1 MDVLVVGSPVL
12 RAVVPDNDC
21 ATKTLPGN
29 GARSEEIRPWLLVIS
44 QLLLPLEQAFAQR
57 RDQLFGSADFP
68 DVQLTLGRI
77 HPQKR
82 VAHGGRHFDLDVQHT
97 QGKQELAVHRQFT
110 CCLRKAGLEGLAQQV
125 QRLVAWRPDVVVA
138 PDPTVV
144 IDGANS
150 RIVATISE
158 NINGGGLFGPVGAW
172 ETPQR
177 VDLADLDLSGV
188 TPTYGTGT
196 VTWSAVPATL
206 SESASPFATYPQ
218 GPGPVAL
225 DPITVTVSTD

>member
-1 MDVLVVGSPVL
+1 MF
-12 RAVVPDNDC
+12 C
-21 ATKTLPGN
+21 KPG
-29 GARSEEIRPWLLVIS
+29 
-44 QLLLPLEQAFAQR
+44 
-57 RDQLFGSADFP
+57 
-68 DVQLTLGRI
+68 
-77 HPQKR
+77 
-82 VAHGGRHFDLDVQHT
+82 HGLWVSIT
-97 QGKQELAVHRQFT
+97 
-110 CCLRKAGLEGLAQQV
+110 
-125 QRLVAWRPDVVVA
+125 
-138 PDPTVV
+138 DPTVV

-150 RIVATISE
+150 RIVATVSE
-158 NINGGGLFGPVGAW
+158 NLYGAPPNHGAW

-177 VDLADLDLSGV
+177 VDLADLDLTGI